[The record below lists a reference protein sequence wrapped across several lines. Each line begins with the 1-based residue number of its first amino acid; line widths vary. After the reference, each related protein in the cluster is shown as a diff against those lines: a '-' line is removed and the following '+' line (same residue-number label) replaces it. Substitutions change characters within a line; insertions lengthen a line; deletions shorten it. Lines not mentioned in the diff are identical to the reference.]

1 MKRPPGAQ
9 ALERQRSLRA
19 FSTSAESEL
28 WSRLRG
34 RQIMRCKFRRQV
46 WIGPYIVDSIC
57 LERRLVIEAD
67 GGQHDEKA
75 EYDARRTAFLE
86 KEGFRV
92 LRFWNNDVLTN
103 LDGVV
108 TSIMNALEAGPHPP
122 KPAAWAPPSPQMGE
136 G

>member
-1 MKRPPGAQ
+1 
-9 ALERQRSLRA
+9 
-19 FSTSAESEL
+19 
-28 WSRLRG
+28 
-34 RQIMRCKFRRQV
+34 
-46 WIGPYIVDSIC
+46 
-57 LERRLVIEAD
+57 VIEAD

-122 KPAAWAPPSPQMGE
+122 KPAAWAPLSPQMGE